1 MFNILTDDLI
11 GKIYEY
17 DDTYKDIFNKCML
30 ELKTTHLL
38 NIFKLEMAYKGWCM
52 LNCLSLTDIA
62 KYYRKDLK
70 TQHKGDR
77 RQLSNRF
84 IKEAIKKGKPYLIK
98 YLDKDKLLKDEINNG
113 FIHTRIYTDY
123 RTELITLDYNIYTNI
138 KDIDEH
144 REFNELLYQ
153 KYILSILNDT
163 HKTQKYK
170 LLTQPPIII
179 EE

>member
-1 MFNILTDDLI
+1 MFNILTDEILY
-11 GKIYEY
+11 KIYEY
-17 DDTYKDIFNKCML
+17 DGTYIDIFNKCML

-38 NIFKLEMAYKGWCM
+38 NIFKLEMDYKGWSM
-52 LNCLSLTDIA
+52 LNHMYLNEIV

-123 RTELITLDYNIYTNI
+123 RTELITLDYNIHINI

-144 REFNELLYQ
+144 REFNELLHQ

>member
-1 MFNILTDDLI
+1 
-11 GKIYEY
+11 
-17 DDTYKDIFNKCML
+17 ML

-38 NIFKLEMAYKGWCM
+38 NIFKLEMDYKGWCM

-98 YLDKDKLLKDEINNG
+98 YLDKDKLFKDEINKD
-113 FIHTRIYTDY
+113 FINVRIYTDY
-123 RTELITLDYNIYTNI
+123 RTELITLDYNIHINI

-144 REFNELLYQ
+144 REFNELLHQ
-153 KYILSILNDT
+153 KYILSVLNDT
-163 HKTQKYK
+163 HTDRKYK
-170 LLTQPPIII
+170 FLTLPPVITK
-179 EE
+179 E